1 MKESKMTIF
10 TDSQIPQD
18 GLAENYEML
27 KELGDCYV
35 SVKKYDQAQ
44 QCYDRA
50 AELDPDNAGPYVG
63 IGTIAFQQGHLN
75 EAQNAFKVA
84 VRLDSGSA
92 KAFCGLA
99 AIYQLRE
106 QYDQAFDLYLRCL
119 EIDTDNMTALLGL
132 FQTSCQMGSFSKVIH
147 YLEVYRKM
155 HPKDTAVMF
164 CLATLYIK
172 DHQPFQ
178 ARQTLYDI
186 LAIEPANTEAID
198 LLEEAEHM
206 LGQTGKI
213 GA

>member
-1 MKESKMTIF
+1 MTIF
-10 TDSQIPQD
+10 TESPIPEE
-18 GLAENYEML
+18 GLTENYDML

-35 SVKKYDQAQ
+35 SVKNYSQAQ

-50 AELDPDNAGPYVG
+50 AEIDPDNAGPYIG
-63 IGTIAFQQGHLN
+63 IGAIAFQKGRLN

-84 VRLDSGSA
+84 LRLDPKSA
-92 KAFCGLA
+92 KAFCGIA

-106 QYDQAFDLYLRCL
+106 QYAQAFDLYLKCL

-147 YLEVYRKM
+147 YLEVYLQM
-155 HPKDTAVMF
+155 HPDDTAVMF

-172 DHQPFQ
+172 DHQPCQ
-178 ARQTLYDI
+178 AREVLHEI
-186 LAIEPANTEAID
+186 LAVEPANTEAID

-206 LGQTGKI
+206 LGQTRKI